1 MLDNN
6 KLLDQIL
13 LFVLMVGHNIYF
25 ENIIFERGNIIYKK
39 ERKKE
44 RKKFIYTI
52 YLRFKICKF

>member
-44 RKKFIYTI
+44 RNSFIQYT
-52 YLRFKICKF
+52 

>member
-39 ERKKE
+39 ERNS
-44 RKKFIYTI
+44 FIQYM

>member
-39 ERKKE
+39 ERKK
-44 RKKFIYTI
+44 FIYTI